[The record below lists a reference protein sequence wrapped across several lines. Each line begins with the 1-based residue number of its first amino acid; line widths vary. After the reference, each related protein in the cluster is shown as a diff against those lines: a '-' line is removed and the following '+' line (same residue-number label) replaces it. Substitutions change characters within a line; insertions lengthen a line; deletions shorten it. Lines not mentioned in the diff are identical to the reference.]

1 LIKRANFVAGNTTRV
16 SRGGAWLCEF
26 QSQARPHQDEKLT

>member
-1 LIKRANFVAGNTTRV
+1 MRV
-16 SRGGAWLCEF
+16 SKGGASLCEI